1 VFVEEGLALLCE
13 AVELPGISLPALIVV
28 EWDFPDDASVDQ
40 LLDVFVDGR
49 LAHTGVELLEFVH
62 GGELLGVLEDIVDQ
76 REPRL
81 LSHEVDK
88 FARFHFPNSP

>member
-1 VFVEEGLALLCE
+1 MEGL
-13 AVELPGISLPALIVV
+13 
-28 EWDFPDDASVDQ
+28 
-40 LLDVFVDGR
+40 
-49 LAHTGVELLEFVH
+49 
-62 GGELLGVLEDIVDQ
+62 LLGVLEDIVDQ